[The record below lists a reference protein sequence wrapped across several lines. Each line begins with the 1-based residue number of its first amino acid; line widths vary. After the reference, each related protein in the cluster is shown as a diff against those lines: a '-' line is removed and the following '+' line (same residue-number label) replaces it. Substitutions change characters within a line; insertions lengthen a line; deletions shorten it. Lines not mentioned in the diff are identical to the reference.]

1 MEAAS
6 TGKPKIYAAGFREEW
21 KEKFPRLSNDKSNG
35 KKCTICNIGIVG
47 GLSHIQRHAS
57 RECHIKKLQIAKNTP
72 KINTF
77 LESTRFVN
85 NDLAKK
91 LEIILCFFVA
101 EHNLPFTILD
111 HLNNIIKDGIA
122 NNKKVF
128 N

>member
-6 TGKPKIYAAGFREEW
+6 TGKPKIYGAGFREEW
-21 KEKFPRLSNDKSNG
+21 KEKFPWLSNDKSNG
-35 KKCTICNIGIVG
+35 KKCTIFNISIVG

-91 LEIILCFFVA
+91 LEIIL

-111 HLNNIIKDGIA
+111 HLNNIIKDGITDSQIT
-122 NNKKVF
+122 
-128 N
+128 